1 MRARFGVVG
10 RAAASRLGRGPAG
23 RSLGTSTPSLQPRTS
38 SGSREVVV
46 EVDSGPESA
55 GWSQTPSTSPMMIA
69 TTDSRTTMAAI
80 HHCRSP
86 RLPLPGGITT
96 GKPTTSHPDQPFSD
110 KDPPGCALPVG
121 FAVSGRGPRRQENPR
136 PAGAGSANPG
146 FYAESGYHSVRERTP
161 GVNPQNMASHLS
173 GPLAKVATIPPGTP
187 ASAPGPRTGQGRGC
201 RHICSPVGRRG
212 KPAWGASPPSALCDS

>member
-1 MRARFGVVG
+1 MPASCVVCVRLMRARFGVVG

-96 GKPTTSHPDQPFSD
+96 GKPTTSRPDQPFSD

-121 FAVSGRGPRRQENPR
+121 FAVSSICGSGSVFP
-136 PAGAGSANPG
+136 PAVGSARAGSVARFPRFPLIMRSLNE
-146 FYAESGYHSVRERTP
+146 AVDRTLLR
-161 GVNPQNMASHLS
+161 VH
-173 GPLAKVATIPPGTP
+173 VI
-187 ASAPGPRTGQGRGC
+187 
-201 RHICSPVGRRG
+201 
-212 KPAWGASPPSALCDS
+212 